1 MQWKCRLSSA
11 TLLPMNTRTFGRT
24 GWEVSEIGFGAWGIG
39 GSQWGGAAEA
49 DSMRALHAALDS
61 GITLFDTADVYGD
74 GLSERLIARL
84 RRERT
89 EPFRVATKAGRRLDP
104 HTASGYTA
112 ENLRGFVDRSL
123 KNLAVERLDLLQL
136 HCPPTEVYYRP
147 EVFAA
152 LDDLVT
158 AGKIA
163 FYGVSVER
171 VEEGLKAIEYPHVQS
186 VQIIVN
192 AFRLRPTELF
202 FEQAVR
208 RRVAVIA
215 RVPLASGMLSGRFT
229 QLTEFPADDHRAF
242 NRGGAVFDSGETFS
256 GVDYETGLAAVERL
270 RSLVPAGATL
280 AQFAL
285 RWILAF
291 EAVTCVIPG
300 ARHAAQVADNARAA
314 DLPPPDAA
322 TMAAVQA
329 IYDDAIRPLVHHRW

>member
-1 MQWKCRLSSA
+1 
-11 TLLPMNTRTFGRT
+11 MNARTFGRT
-24 GWEVSEIGFGAWGIG
+24 GWRVSEIGFGAWGIG
-39 GSQWGGAAEA
+39 GGAWGGADEEE
-49 DSMRALHAALDS
+49 SMQALHAALDC
-61 GITLFDTADVYGD
+61 GITFFDTADVYGD

-89 EPFRVATKAGRRLDP
+89 EPFFVATKAGRRLNP
-104 HTASGYTA
+104 HVASGYTA
-112 ENLRGFVDRSL
+112 ENIRGFVDRSL

-136 HCPPTEVYYRP
+136 HCPPSEIYYRP

-152 LDDLVT
+152 LDDMVA

-171 VEEGLKAIEYPHVQS
+171 VEEALKAIEYPNVQS
-186 VQIIVN
+186 VQIIFN

-202 FEQAVR
+202 FEQAMR

-229 QLTEFPADDHRAF
+229 RLTEFPADDHRAF
-242 NRGGAVFDSGETFS
+242 NREGARFDRGETFS

-270 RSLVPAGATL
+270 KPLVPPGASL

-291 EAVTCVIPG
+291 DAVTCVIPG
-300 ARHAAQVADNARAA
+300 ARRAAQVVDNARAA
-314 DLPPPDAA
+314 ELPAPDAA